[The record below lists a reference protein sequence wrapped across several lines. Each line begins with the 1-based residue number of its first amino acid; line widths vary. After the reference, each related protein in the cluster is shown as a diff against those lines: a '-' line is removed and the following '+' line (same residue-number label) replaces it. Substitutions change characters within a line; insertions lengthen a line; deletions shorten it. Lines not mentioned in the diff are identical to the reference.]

1 MRYERRKRTV
11 KPYAIFAVLLC
22 SLIAVPGLFAGGS
35 QEAAGADKVYNLKF
49 WSEYAET
56 QDGVAELK
64 VLFQELEEKSNG
76 RIKITPY
83 WAESLAPRP
92 ESVNALR
99 SGLADIGKFATMF
112 NPGEFPVCD
121 AASLPFLIKSDRH
134 VTNAFMKIYNEG
146 LMPEFE
152 STDIHIG
159 TIVTAG
165 SQMVLFKDK
174 VTSINQFDGLS
185 IRSQTPVTNALVK
198 SLGATPVAIGGGDVF
213 MSMEKGMVEGAI
225 SSPIFMGMMKWYEV
239 GKYLIEDPLFYGLAF
254 YGMNKDTWE
263 SLPADLQAIMTEW
276 FKDVAEYE
284 IGQGDGMYQKFRKVM
299 VDNGVQML
307 HLPPAEL
314 KTWANKSSFI
324 IDDYVNDLKARNLE
338 GQKIIDIIKSSEY

>member
-1 MRYERRKRTV
+1 MRFERKTSRT
-11 KPYAIFAVLLC
+11 FAVLAAVMC
-22 SLIAVPGLFAGGS
+22 SLIAVSGLYAGGE
-35 QEAAGADKVYNLKF
+35 QEAGGKDKVYNLKY

-64 VLFQELEEKSNG
+64 VLFEDLEAKTNG

-121 AASLPFLIKSDRH
+121 TASLPFLIKGDRH
-134 VTNAFMKIYNEG
+134 VTDAFMELYGKG

-152 STDIHIG
+152 DSGIHVG

-174 VTSINQFDGLS
+174 VTSIDQFDGLS
-185 IRSQTPVTNALVK
+185 IRSQTPVTNDLVK

-254 YGMNKDTWE
+254 YGMNKDKWD
-263 SLPADLQAIMTEW
+263 SLPADLQEIMTEW

-284 IGQGDGMYQKFRKVM
+284 IGQGGGMYLKFRGIM
-299 VDNGVQML
+299 VDNGVEMIN
-307 HLPPAEL
+307 LPKAEL
-314 KTWANKSSFI
+314 EEWADKSAFI
-324 IDDYVNDLKARNLE
+324 IDDYIEVLNGRGLK
-338 GQKIIDIIKSSEY
+338 GQEIIDTIKSAAE